1 MKIEGIKCQEA
12 INTINTITK
21 DIEEIKNKQR
31 KMNNTITDI
40 KNTLEGN
47 NKRITE
53 AEEWNSE
60 LEDRMV
66 ELVAD
71 EQNKAKRMKIIEESF
86 RNLWDSIKHTNIW
99 AIEVPEEEEKKK
111 GTENFFED
119 TIVENLPSMGKEI
132 VNQVQEARRVQYR
145 INPSRNKS
153 RHILTNRD

>member
-66 ELVAD
+66 EIVAD
-71 EQNKAKRMKIIEESF
+71 EQSKGTRMKIIEENF
-86 RNLWDSIKHTNIW
+86 RDLWDSLQGTHHKTRDTYRLKVEGGKNIFQ
-99 AIEVPEEEEKKK
+99 ANAGQK
-111 GTENFFED
+111 GRSSNT
-119 TIVENLPSMGKEI
+119 
-132 VNQVQEARRVQYR
+132 
-145 INPSRNKS
+145 
-153 RHILTNRD
+153 HIR

>member
-1 MKIEGIKCQEA
+1 MKIEGIKRQEA

-66 ELVAD
+66 EIVAD

-86 RNLWDSIKHTNIW
+86 RNLWDSIKHTNI
-99 AIEVPEEEEKKK
+99 
-111 GTENFFED
+111 
-119 TIVENLPSMGKEI
+119 
-132 VNQVQEARRVQYR
+132 
-145 INPSRNKS
+145 
-153 RHILTNRD
+153 